1 METPDRWVVVKL
13 PDGHKVFATWLGG
26 YLDGDAWKMNSG
38 IKSVTEDDS
47 YYYFHGF
54 SGSIYKCHKSSYGT
68 SGYSQGVL
76 DGIFESAK
84 SAGFQLE
91 VLTEDFNFITLAQ

>member
-38 IKSVTEDDS
+38 IKSVTEDEQ

-76 DGIFESAK
+76 DGIFEKAK

-91 VLTEDFNFITLAQ
+91 VLTEDFNFITLA